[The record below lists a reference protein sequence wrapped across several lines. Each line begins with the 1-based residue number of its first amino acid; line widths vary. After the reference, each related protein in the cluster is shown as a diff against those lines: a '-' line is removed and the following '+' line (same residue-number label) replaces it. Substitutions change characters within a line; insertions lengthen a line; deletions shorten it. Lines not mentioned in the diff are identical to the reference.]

1 MTLYRVKFVYCITI
15 DAEGAGSAHK
25 AVCKQLKES
34 PHSAIAGVEEAR
46 YENHR
51 PLWKRLLTGR

>member
-1 MTLYRVKFVYCITI
+1 MTLYRVKFVYCITV
-15 DAEGAGSAHK
+15 DAESHNSAHK

-34 PHSAIAGVEEAR
+34 PSSAISAIEEAR
-46 YENHR
+46 YSAHR